1 MSDRPPTGEYPGTAR
16 NWLENPT
23 YGPLVAFADELARL
37 GLALAVTSPGSR
49 NAPIALSLAGT
60 AGVPAVSV
68 LDERCAAFFAV
79 GAARASAR
87 PAAVTVT
94 SGTAAA
100 NLHPAVAE
108 AAQGNVPLLLLTADR
123 PPELRDT
130 GAGQAIDQL
139 GLFGSAVRWFV
150 EVGNHPAGSDAL
162 LYHRSLACRAYART
176 LAPRPGP
183 VHLNFPLREPL
194 APAPAPTTPPPAP
207 ELREGRTP
215 PAAWQEVALAPPT
228 PPSALVERLAGR
240 LRSVERG
247 LVICGHLAA
256 RADAARAIAALA
268 AQLSWPLLAEPTSGL
283 RLGEHVPDCAV
294 HHYDLLL
301 SDERLRR
308 ALAPEL
314 VLRFGETPTSKPLR
328 AALGEWPQIVC
339 DPWLAWHEPTRRAE
353 LVVASD
359 PHALA
364 TALLAALADDRR
376 SGSGS
381 ATVGQRA
388 SSDRDGWLARWRAAD
403 AAVAELVAEH
413 VRRCTKRGEL
423 DQPAVAAT
431 LAEALG
437 DGALLWLSSSLPIR
451 EVEAFARGRRVDVA
465 VLANRGA
472 NGIDGVVSSC
482 AGAALA
488 SGRRPFLLI
497 GELALLHDL
506 GGLVAARAA
515 GVALTVVCVDNGG
528 GGIFD
533 FLPVAEHTPRDLY
546 ERHVA
551 TPQALDFEAL
561 ARLAGLRLVEARE
574 PAQLLAALDEPSL
587 IRVPSERSRNRL
599 VHRELRQRAAS
610 VARRALAI

>member
-1 MSDRPPTGEYPGTAR
+1 MSDRQPTVDEPGVAR
-16 NWLENPT
+16 RWLDNPT
-23 YGPLVAFADELARL
+23 YEPLIAFADELARL

-60 AGVPAVSV
+60 AGVPAISV
-68 LDERCAAFFAV
+68 LDERCAGFFAV

-123 PPELRDT
+123 PPELRET

-150 EVGNHPAGSDAL
+150 EVGNHPPGSDAL

-194 APAPAPTTPPPAP
+194 APAPAPTSAP
-207 ELREGRTP
+207 SARDLREGRP
-215 PAAWQEVALAPPT
+215 LPAAWQEVALAPPT

-240 LRSVERG
+240 LHSVERG

-256 RADAARAIAALA
+256 SADAARAIAALA
-268 AQLSWPLLAEPTSGL
+268 AQLGWPLLAEPTSGL
-283 RLGEHVPDCAV
+283 RLGAHVPDCAV

-301 SDERLRR
+301 SDDGLRR

-328 AALGEWPQIVC
+328 AALSEWPQIVC

-364 TALLAALADDRR
+364 SALLAALADQRR
-376 SGSGS
+376 IS
-381 ATVGQRA
+381 ASARTARPLLGNARN
-388 SSDRDGWLARWRAAD
+388 GWLARWRAAD
-403 AAVAELVAEH
+403 AAVAELIADH
-413 VRRCTKRGEL
+413 LRRCLTRGEL

-431 LAEALG
+431 LADALG

-515 GVALTVVCVDNGG
+515 GVAMTVVCVDNGG

-551 TPQALDFEAL
+551 TPHPLDFEAI
-561 ARLAGLRLVEARE
+561 ARLADLPLVEARE
-574 PAQLLAALDEPSL
+574 PQQLLAALREPSL
-587 IRVPSERSRNRL
+587 IRVRSERPRNRL

-610 VARRALAI
+610 VARRALGI